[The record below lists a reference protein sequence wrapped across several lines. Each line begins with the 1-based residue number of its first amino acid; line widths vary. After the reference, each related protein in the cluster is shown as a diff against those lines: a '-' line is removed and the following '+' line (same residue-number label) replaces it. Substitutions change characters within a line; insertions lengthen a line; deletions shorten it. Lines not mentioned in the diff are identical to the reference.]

1 MENNTQEQLTYL
13 LERVSNLEKIGFEFY
28 LPLVISSLA
37 LGITIYHFIL
47 KRRYETFDRIENN
60 IDNARVYLFQTV
72 FELSKNKDI
81 DGEIKLKIINT
92 AQEHLNNKF
101 DDACRKYNKCRID
114 RKEFRHKYHQAI
126 VEIVN
131 NNKDLFNSNLTKY
144 VNILEYYQKEHQ
156 QK

>member
-1 MENNTQEQLTYL
+1 MENNIQEQVNCL
-13 LERVSNLEKIGFEFY
+13 LERVSNLEIIGFEFY
-28 LPLVISSLA
+28 LPLGISLLA

-72 FELSKNKDI
+72 FELSKNRDI
-81 DGEIKLKIINT
+81 DNEMKLKIINT

-126 VEIVN
+126 VDIVN
-131 NNKDLFNSNLTKY
+131 NNKDSFNSNLTKHG
-144 VNILEYYQKEHQ
+144 NILEYYQKEHQ